1 MIWML
6 AGTAWAAEAS
16 GYVEARGG
24 YLFEVDGVAWE
35 TVQRARPTLSAQ
47 LHERV
52 ELSVTPQLSL
62 VQGRYPYEE
71 GLDLLEEQLGT
82 VLEQSGCSLQAPPRV
97 DEVSDVL
104 TVERL
109 FVDVYHPRVDLRLGR
124 QALNWGSAMFLNP
137 TDLFAQNL
145 LASPW
150 QERQG
155 VNALRATVPFAG
167 RHQVTAVAALADDL
181 ETWRFGLRPTVNLL
195 QTDISLVGGYSSQPD
210 DFLDG
215 APMVG
220 LDLRGQLVLG
230 WWAEGRLDLAD
241 EAAPVVSAG
250 LDYSFAVLDQLYVA
264 AQYSYDGTGVEDPA
278 LYSLADRGLTVATP
292 ACLGELSLGEPTA
305 APRTTIGRHY
315 ALGTARVGFLDAW
328 SVQAAALMNLQDRST
343 VVIPQ
348 VAWTPGQRVSW
359 VLGGNLGLGEGEFVP
374 TPQMAT
380 FKDGFIELD
389 ASGLVP
395 RAQVFSYLRFAL

>member
-6 AGTAWAAEAS
+6 AGTAFAAEAT
-16 GYVEARGG
+16 GYVEARGA
-24 YLFEVDGVAWE
+24 YLVDVDGVPWE
-35 TVQRARPTLSAQ
+35 TVQRLRPTLRTQ

-71 GLDLLEEQLGT
+71 GLNLLEDQLGS
-82 VLEQSGCSLQAPPRV
+82 VLEQSGCSLEAPDRV
-97 DEVSDVL
+97 DEVGDVL

-109 FVDVYHPRVDLRLGR
+109 FVDLYHPRVDLRVGR

-145 LASPW
+145 MASPW

-155 VNALRATVPFAG
+155 VNAVRATLPFGG
-167 RHQVTAVAALADDL
+167 RHQVVAVAALADDL
-181 ETWRFGLRPTVNLL
+181 ETWRFGLRPTVNVL
-195 QTDISLVGGYSSQPD
+195 QTDLALVGGYASQPG

-215 APMVG
+215 SPVIG

-230 WWAEGRLDLAD
+230 WWAEGRLDLVD
-241 EAAPVVSAG
+241 DPVPVVSAG
-250 LDYSFAVLDQLYVA
+250 LDYSFAVADQLVVA

-278 LYSLADRGLTVATP
+278 LYSLEDRGLTVSVP
-292 ACLGELSLGEPTA
+292 PCLGELSLGEPTD

-315 ALGTARVGFLDAW
+315 ALATTRLAFLDVW
-328 SVQAAALMNLQDRST
+328 TVQGAALMNLQDRST
-343 VVIPQ
+343 VLIPQ
-348 VAWTPGQRVSW
+348 VSWTPGQRVSW
-359 VLGGNLGLGEGEFVP
+359 VLGGNVGLGEGEFVP
-374 TPQMAT
+374 TQQMAT

-395 RAQVFSYLRFAL
+395 RAQLFSYVRFAL